1 LSIREAKTTP
11 EEDVSTAY
19 KLLQCLKR
27 RAIACEFAGL
37 VSYATHEK
45 YIEKLLR
52 RLNAEPPPNY
62 MHTSITQILKAD
74 REVSIYMAQNVP
86 DIRPRPDGQRPLDK
100 ALHEALADYNVT
112 FHMLPL
118 LRAASSTYAPVRSR
132 DEHIGQTATGKDGN

>member
-11 EEDVSTAY
+11 EEDVPTAY

-86 DIRPRPDGQRPLDK
+86 DIRPRPDGQRVLDK
-100 ALHEALADYNVT
+100 PC
-112 FHMLPL
+112 MRPW
-118 LRAASSTYAPVRSR
+118 
-132 DEHIGQTATGKDGN
+132 QTTV